1 MDPRKLVFPMLVCA
15 ASLLAAGCDANPI
28 DQAPEAAVR
37 ADADSPQR
45 AGNPKH
51 SDGAVGA
58 PEAESPQDARLSER
72 VEAAIGAEPELRG
85 ASIAIRTEAG
95 VVTLSGT
102 APHPELR
109 SLAAQVALS
118 VEGVKHVRNEL
129 QISQQA

>member
-1 MDPRKLVFPMLVCA
+1 MDPRKLVFPMLICA
-15 ASLLAAGCDANPI
+15 ASLLAAGCDANSSG
-28 DQAPEAAVR
+28 QAAEAAVG
-37 ADADSPQR
+37 ADDDSPPR
-45 AGNPKH
+45 AGKPKH
-51 SDGAVGA
+51 ADGAISA
-58 PEAESPQDARLSER
+58 PEAESAQDARLSAQ